1 MKKTNVQVKL
11 HHDDDAS
18 PPRTVDLQVR
28 MSQGVLGKQW
38 ELQ

>member
-11 HHDDDAS
+11 HHDDAS